1 MKLGRFIPLE
11 DYKNV
16 KIGYGT
22 IDHKNL
28 KTIYLSFNSWLEPEN
43 DCDSFDTII
52 KSSRNC
58 IKKLI
63 YNLGSDLFRPE
74 SIVDLDV
81 RTNGIKIEKR
91 SFMNLEIT
99 LYVNNQINI
108 KDKNLKMDINNMMKM
123 VVDDCLND
131 ERLFNFNKKKK

>member
-11 DYKNV
+11 VYKNV

-28 KTIYLSFNSWLEPEN
+28 KTIYLSFSSWLETEDESVN
-43 DCDSFDTII
+43 FDSII
-52 KSSRNC
+52 RTSRNN

-63 YNLGSDLFRPE
+63 YNLGSDLFRKE

-81 RTNGIKIEKR
+81 RTNGIKLEKR

-99 LYVNNQINI
+99 LFVNEQLNI
-108 KDKNLKMDINNMMKM
+108 KDKTLKSDLNNLMKAII
-123 VVDDCLND
+123 DDCLND
-131 ERLFNFNKKKK
+131 ERLFNFHKKKK

>member
-1 MKLGRFIPLE
+1 MKLGRYIPLG

-28 KTIYLSFNSWLEPEN
+28 KTIYLSFTSWLEPN
-43 DCDSFDTII
+43 DDTYNFDTIVR
-52 KSSRNC
+52 SSRNN

-63 YNLGSDLFRPE
+63 YNLGMDIFLPE

-81 RTNGIKIEKR
+81 RTNGIKKEKR

-99 LYVNNQINI
+99 LYVGKPINI
-108 KDKNLKMDINNMMKM
+108 KDKDLKNDISNLMK
-123 VVDDCLND
+123 VVIDDCLND
-131 ERLFNFNKKKK
+131 DRIFNFNKKKK

>member
-1 MKLGRFIPLE
+1 MKLGRYIPLG

-28 KTIYLSFNSWLEPEN
+28 KTIYLSFTSWLEPN
-43 DCDSFDTII
+43 DDAYNFDTIVR
-52 KSSRNC
+52 SSRNN

-63 YNLGSDLFRPE
+63 YNLGMDIFLPE

-81 RTNGIKIEKR
+81 RTNGIKKEKR

-99 LYVNNQINI
+99 LYVGKPINI
-108 KDKNLKMDINNMMKM
+108 KDKDLKNDISNLMK
-123 VVDDCLND
+123 VVIDDCLND
-131 ERLFNFNKKKK
+131 DRIFNFNKKKK